1 MEKLSRRDTGEEEV
15 EEEEEEKHTAFHAK
29 SFSQT

>member
-1 MEKLSRRDTGEEEV
+1 MEKLSRRDTGEEEE